1 MKKNKKIN
9 SNLNIYIQK
18 QNKIQMSREA
28 SPCSI
33 TYELNKSCNYGSNI
47 CEHDTISQ
55 LKVQVFE
62 KDQNKKNMQNLLSMY
77 HNLQEQTAKISQQ
90 KNCLEI
96 TLKQIDSDDR
106 NKAIFDLKN
115 KNDILFNELNEKIA
129 MNKNL
134 YNENNNLFHELESKT
149 AESQNLQNK
158 IQSQQILVNRLKSDK
173 EQLQNKV
180 FNLSQ
185 GKEKQEKDIQ
195 GLSIQVDKINL
206 ENNSQENFLK
216 AQNQKNCEL
225 VNTLNEEKNINNNL
239 IVELRNKENNII
251 LSQQKLNKDND
262 TIKLLQSDIINMTNT
277 NKKVNEE
284 ICLAKDNLFKE
295 SSILSQVNADNQHF
309 ESLIKDRDA
318 HINQINND
326 NNLLKQG
333 NATLNC
339 DNEKLNNL
347 INAYKKHLL
356 LLVSQNK
363 KLAVEIQTLIG
374 RDSELKVI
382 LERDNHLSDIR
393 FENDQLVKNSTEKI
407 AQVMN
412 AEPILDNSMVI
423 PTRKRTYSFNS
434 NENGNSGRNSIDN
447 IINSPNNYDRS
458 NNMDNGEINPTM
470 SGIINQGNDLQIS
483 QELYNE

>member
-1 MKKNKKIN
+1 
-9 SNLNIYIQK
+9 
-18 QNKIQMSREA
+18 
-28 SPCSI
+28 
-33 TYELNKSCNYGSNI
+33 
-47 CEHDTISQ
+47 
-55 LKVQVFE
+55 
-62 KDQNKKNMQNLLSMY
+62 
-77 HNLQEQTAKISQQ
+77 
-90 KNCLEI
+90 
-96 TLKQIDSDDR
+96 
-106 NKAIFDLKN
+106 
-115 KNDILFNELNEKIA
+115 
-129 MNKNL
+129 
-134 YNENNNLFHELESKT
+134 
-149 AESQNLQNK
+149 
-158 IQSQQILVNRLKSDK
+158 
-173 EQLQNKV
+173 
-180 FNLSQ
+180 
-185 GKEKQEKDIQ
+185 
-195 GLSIQVDKINL
+195 
-206 ENNSQENFLK
+206 
-216 AQNQKNCEL
+216 
-225 VNTLNEEKNINNNL
+225 
-239 IVELRNKENNII
+239 
-251 LSQQKLNKDND
+251 
-262 TIKLLQSDIINMTNT
+262 MTNT